1 VHFLIVKKQL
11 LPDLEL
17 YKDPECWLEEVG
29 ELADLYKLN
38 LQFLKKGDKWLVTS
52 GKNRALSGLSK

>member
-1 VHFLIVKKQL
+1 LIVKKQL

-52 GKNRALSGLSK
+52 GKSSLIGA